1 MPTYK
6 SFTAAI
12 KDLMLP
18 KDRVG
23 QAVVKSIKEMIN
35 TNSAPGVQLSE
46 NWVRRKTQ
54 NHNTKLLETGEL
66 RDSTIYS
73 VDKNSVSIGY
83 NNATSS
89 HKPHSGNQTMTNAG
103 MAEVHNEGNSKGLY
117 NIPARPFLF
126 ANGSWAEKHKLA
138 VQKFISDY
146 YKNKGII

>member
-1 MPTYK
+1 MPVYK

-12 KDLMLP
+12 KDLILP
-18 KDRVG
+18 KDRIG
-23 QAVVKSIKEMIN
+23 ETVVKSIKEMIN
-35 TNSAPGVQLSE
+35 TNAVPGVQLSE
-46 NWVRRKTQ
+46 NWVKRKAQ

-83 NNATSS
+83 NGNTSS
-89 HKPHSGNQTMTNAG
+89 HKPHSGKQSMTNAG

-126 ANGSWAEKHKLA
+126 SNGSWAEKHKLA
-138 VQKFISDY
+138 VQKFILNY